1 MLKKFATIRMMKKL
15 LSQIVAAIIGLWL
28 AASFVPG
35 VIVNLYPESNLFGVS
50 LTDQWQIFLVLGVIL
65 GLINFF
71 VKPVVKALTL
81 PLRILSLGI
90 FSLVI
95 SMSMIW
101 LLDIMFN
108 EVYVPLWLPLLWT
121 TLIIFA
127 LNLVI
132 QKLIIKEK

>member
-1 MLKKFATIRMMKKL
+1 MGLMKKL
-15 LSQIVAAIIGLWL
+15 LSQVVAAIIGLWL

-71 VKPVVKALTL
+71 VKPVIKALTL

-101 LLDIMFN
+101 LLDMMFN
-108 EVYVPLWLPLLWT
+108 EIHIPLWLPLLWT

-127 LNLVI
+127 LNLII
-132 QKLIIKEK
+132 QKFIIKKDD

>member
-1 MLKKFATIRMMKKL
+1 MMKKL

>member
-1 MLKKFATIRMMKKL
+1 MKKL

-28 AASFVPG
+28 ATSFVPG
-35 VIVNLYPESNLFGVS
+35 VAVNLYPESNLFGVS

-71 VKPVVKALTL
+71 VKPIIKALTL

-101 LLDIMFN
+101 LLDIMFD
-108 EVYVPLWLPLLWT
+108 EVYIPLWLPLLWT

-127 LNLVI
+127 LNLII